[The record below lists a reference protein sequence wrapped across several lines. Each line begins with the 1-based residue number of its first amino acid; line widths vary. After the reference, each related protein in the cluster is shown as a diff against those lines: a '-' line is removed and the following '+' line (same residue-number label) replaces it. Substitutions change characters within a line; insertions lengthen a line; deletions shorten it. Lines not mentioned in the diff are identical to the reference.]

1 MSCQTVRAVACWPH
15 SSSQRLSRRIAV
27 SCCAM
32 LRPQRLRAL
41 RAGPARRARRRW
53 GRSMAQQDTAIRL
66 LKRWDELWGQQ
77 ATARTVWQDIADYVI
92 PYKSNILVQR
102 AEGEKQTA
110 KLYDATAPHSAILL
124 AASIH
129 ASMTPATQ
137 PWLSLKRRQAE
148 VNGLKAA

>member
-1 MSCQTVRAVACWPH
+1 
-15 SSSQRLSRRIAV
+15 
-27 SCCAM
+27 
-32 LRPQRLRAL
+32 
-41 RAGPARRARRRW
+41 
-53 GRSMAQQDTAIRL
+53 MAQQDTAIRL

-137 PWLSLKRRQAE
+137 PWLSLKMRQA
-148 VNGLKAA
+148 GLNDPQGAGGQRPG